1 MKVSREGTHICRI
14 FPHDGICE
22 PNTNTATADVDP
34 ERRASFKAK
43 SEFYYFIFDTDVFC
57 GCDRN
62 RGGSVTEAVWGDLGE
77 SEIHGGKAGVSP
89 SPPMET
95 D

>member
-1 MKVSREGTHICRI
+1 MKVSREGPHICGI
-14 FPHDGICE
+14 PLGDICE

-43 SEFYYFIFDTDVFC
+43 SGFYYFIFDTDVC

-62 RGGSVTEAVWGDLGE
+62 RGGSVTV
-77 SEIHGGKAGVSP
+77 
-89 SPPMET
+89 
-95 D
+95 